1 MPRCAFLS
9 TDNLEDFFVYDDLV
23 KPYLNELGWEVD
35 DVSWHDKS
43 VNYNQF
49 DIVVVRSTWD
59 YQANSEEFM
68 SVLES
73 IENSTAR
80 LENPFNMLKWNFS
93 KSYLKDLEAQGILIL
108 PTMWLSCFTYE
119 DVSKA
124 FERFNTKEIIV
135 KPLVSANADY
145 TYRLTSKQLISQ
157 QAQIKNA
164 LKDRAIMVQSFE
176 KSIVQQGEYSLFYFN
191 HIFSHAINKRPA
203 RGDFRV
209 QEEHG
214 GTLDSITPSPEMY
227 KIAQNVLK
235 ALPSRALYAR
245 IDILETGNGLAIIE
259 VELIEPSLYFNMD
272 SDSPKHFAQAINGY
286 FKLSG
291 SK

>member
-23 KPYLNELGWEVD
+23 KPYLNQLGWEVK

-49 DIVVVRSTWD
+49 DIIVVRSTWD
-59 YQANSEEFM
+59 YQAYSEEFLCA
-68 SVLES
+68 LES

-80 LENPFNMLKWNFS
+80 LENPFELMKWNFT
-93 KSYLKDLEAQGILIL
+93 KSYLKDLEQQGIKVL
-108 PTMWLSCFTYE
+108 PTIWLECYSYN

-124 FERFNTKEIIV
+124 FESFDTSEIIV
-135 KPLVSANADY
+135 KPLLSANADH
-145 TYRLTSKQLISQ
+145 TYRLTREQLISQ
-157 QAQIKNA
+157 QEDIKKELEN
-164 LKDRAIMVQSFE
+164 RAIMVQSFE
-176 KSIVQQGEYSLFYFN
+176 KSIIEQGEFSLFYFD
-191 HIFSHAINKRPA
+191 HEFSHAINKRPA
-203 RGDFRV
+203 NGDFRV

-214 GTLDSITPSPEMY
+214 GSLQSVTPTTQMY
-227 KIAQNVLK
+227 IIAQKVLN
-235 ALPSRALYAR
+235 ALPTRALYAR
-245 IDILETGNGLAIIE
+245 IDLLETANGLAIIE

-272 SDSPKHFAQAINGY
+272 DGSPERFAKAIDGY
-286 FKLSG
+286 FRLSG